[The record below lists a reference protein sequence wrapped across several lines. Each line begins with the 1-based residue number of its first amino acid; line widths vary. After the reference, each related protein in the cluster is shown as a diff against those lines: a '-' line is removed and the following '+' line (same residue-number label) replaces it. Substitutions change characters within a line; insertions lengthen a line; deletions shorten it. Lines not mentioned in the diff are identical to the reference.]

1 MPAPSLS
8 RLPAALLASAAL
20 AATAIGGTAVTVT
33 DQKGRAI
40 EIELI
45 SLSGDSV
52 TFRRQGQPKEFT
64 LPVSQFD
71 QASRELIRKQAGQL
85 PAVTPKIQPEVI
97 IGKRRHKDNS
107 WYMVKQEISCTLKL
121 TNLSGGLGV
130 PPVSGKLV
138 FIGQNQRAPELLCV
152 LSTQSVGTSIKP
164 GQTISQEME
173 TFFTAYDSENKGFDN
188 VGGYQYFG
196 YILVLA
202 DEGGRIVL
210 DHTTTGSIRLAL
222 NNRPA
227 ILKEILGYQ
236 QNKLLTDKLEPSTD
250 TRRGGILR

>member
-1 MPAPSLS
+1 
-8 RLPAALLASAAL
+8 
-20 AATAIGGTAVTVT
+20 
-33 DQKGRAI
+33 
-40 EIELI
+40 
-45 SLSGDSV
+45 
-52 TFRRQGQPKEFT
+52 
-64 LPVSQFD
+64 
-71 QASRELIRKQAGQL
+71 
-85 PAVTPKIQPEVI
+85 
-97 IGKRRHKDNS
+97 
-107 WYMVKQEISCTLKL
+107 
-121 TNLSGGLGV
+121 
-130 PPVSGKLV
+130 
-138 FIGQNQRAPELLCV
+138 
-152 LSTQSVGTSIKP
+152 
-164 GQTISQEME
+164 ME